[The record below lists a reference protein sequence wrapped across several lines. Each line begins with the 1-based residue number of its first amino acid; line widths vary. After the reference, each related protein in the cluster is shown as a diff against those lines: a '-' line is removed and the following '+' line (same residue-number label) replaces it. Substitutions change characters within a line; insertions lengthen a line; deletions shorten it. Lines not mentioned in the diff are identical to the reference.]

1 MADITNLSISEDNTI
16 LNAMKQLDNVAKKI
30 LIVVKDNKLSGT
42 LTDGDVRRFL
52 LNGGELSLK
61 VKQACNNNPK
71 FIYEDQISTV
81 QQFLTDNEIFAVPV
95 VKKDMTITSVVFSTG
110 EEVAKS
116 NKLNLPVVIMA
127 GGKGTRLYPYTKIL
141 PKPLIPI
148 GELPI
153 CEHIMNY
160 FEKFGCDK
168 FTCVVNH
175 KKQMIKAYFS
185 ESDKKDRVSFV
196 DEDTPLGTG
205 GGLSL
210 LKGKINDT
218 FFLTNCDVIIRTDY
232 NDIYDFHKKNN
243 NVITMICAYQYFKI
257 PYGVIEMGINGSIEK
272 MIEKPEYSFLTNTG
286 MYIVEPYV
294 LNDIEDNKSQGF
306 TDIIEAQIKKGNKV
320 SAFPISEKSWL
331 DMGEMDSFENMR
343 KELGV

>member
-1 MADITNLSISEDNTI
+1 MADLKKLLISGDLTI
-16 LNAMKQLDNVAKKI
+16 LDAMKQLDEAAKQILFVAD
-30 LIVVKDNKLSGT
+30 DNKLLGT
-42 LTDGDVRRFL
+42 LTDGDVRRYL
-52 LNGGELSLK
+52 LKGGNLSGK
-61 VKQACNNNPK
+61 VHEACNKHPKYIFEDDVNNA
-71 FIYEDQISTV
+71 QS
-81 QQFLTDNEIFAVPV
+81 FLKLNRIVSVPI
-95 VKKDMTITSVVFSTG
+95 VKKDMTILSIVFATG
-110 EEVAKS
+110 EELTKS
-116 NKLNLPVVIMA
+116 EKINLPVVIMA

-160 FEKFGCDK
+160 FQKAGCEKYIF
-168 FTCVVNH
+168 VVNH

-185 ESDKKDRVSFV
+185 DNEKSEQVSFI
-196 DEDTPLGTG
+196 DEDIPLGTG

-210 LKGKINDT
+210 LKGKISEP

-232 NDIYDFHKKNN
+232 SEIYKFHKDNGN
-243 NVITMICAYQYFKI
+243 AITMVCAYKHFKI
-257 PYGVIEMGINGSIEK
+257 PYGVIDMGVNGAIEK
-272 MIEKPEYSFLTNTG
+272 MVEKPEYSFLTNTG

-294 LNDIEDNKSQGF
+294 LDDIQDNFSQGF
-306 TDIIEAQIKKGNKV
+306 TDIIESQISKGRKV
-320 SAFPISEKSWL
+320 AVYPVSEKSWL